1 MAETRVERRLAAV
14 LAADV
19 GGYSRLM
26 GADEVGTL
34 AALKSLRR
42 EIFDPAIAQ
51 YHGRIVKTTGDG
63 MLVEFASAV
72 DAVACAVS
80 VQSKTAERNELA
92 EPRIRFRIGINVGDI
107 IIDGDDIYGDGVNI
121 AARVENECEP
131 GGVCLSDDAFRQ
143 VRGKTSFAFDDLGE
157 KSLKNIDRT
166 VRLYSVHSAASPS
179 SVKPPEVSKS
189 LPVPN
194 TAMPESP
201 SRRLTAILATDIAGY
216 SRLVENDDEGTLA
229 RWKAHWHALI
239 EPNIKEFHGRI
250 VRVIGDGALVEFA
263 SVVDAVRCAVEIQR
277 GMAAR
282 NADVP
287 QDKRIELRMGINFGE
302 LILDGGDFWGDAVN
316 IAARL
321 EALAEPGG
329 ICVSGRVQEDARG
342 KLDIVFENAGEQ
354 QLKNI
359 ARPVRLY
366 RIRIGSGVPTP
377 PVIPRK
383 PGAAR
388 SRLRVG
394 LVAVALLFLLGGV
407 WQLVSHPFSLSQVF
421 REVQAPALLPDKRSV
436 AVLPFLNMSSDPE
449 QEYFSDGMTEDLIT
463 ELSRLTGLFV
473 IARNSVF
480 TFKGRAVKTAQ
491 VSRELGARYVVEG
504 SVRKAN
510 NRIRITAQLIDANTG
525 YHIWAQYYDRDLQDV
540 FAVQGEIARR
550 ITSALAVKLT
560 NEEDKHMGRPYT
572 SSEVAWEYFMRGAEL
587 YRRFTPKDNANAR
600 DLFEKAIDLDPDFAR
615 AYANLAATHRQD
627 SNGRWSQDPQS
638 SEDLAYR
645 MAQKALELAR
655 SELEPKPSLPF
666 TLEQMGWV
674 LLYRE
679 KFQEAREA
687 AEEAVQRNPNY
698 ADGYSLWAQVLVY
711 LGKPEEAL
719 RKSQEAIDLNPIYPF
734 FYDYHRGQAYYVW
747 GVLTSAQDP
756 NASRQRFEEAETHL
770 REALRKN
777 NNFRPARSY
786 LVAVL
791 SELGRQ
797 DEAKEEMNI
806 SLEKGEPL
814 VKILKSGNQQLAE
827 VHIRTLT
834 PYKDQEIRNRLANA
848 WREAAR

>member
-1 MAETRVERRLAAV
+1 
-14 LAADV
+14 
-19 GGYSRLM
+19 
-26 GADEVGTL
+26 
-34 AALKSLRR
+34 
-42 EIFDPAIAQ
+42 
-51 YHGRIVKTTGDG
+51 
-63 MLVEFASAV
+63 
-72 DAVACAVS
+72 
-80 VQSKTAERNELA
+80 
-92 EPRIRFRIGINVGDI
+92 
-107 IIDGDDIYGDGVNI
+107 
-121 AARVENECEP
+121 
-131 GGVCLSDDAFRQ
+131 
-143 VRGKTSFAFDDLGE
+143 
-157 KSLKNIDRT
+157 
-166 VRLYSVHSAASPS
+166 
-179 SVKPPEVSKS
+179 
-189 LPVPN
+189 
-194 TAMPESP
+194 MPESE

-229 RWKAHWHALI
+229 QWKAHWHGLI
-239 EPNIKEFHGRI
+239 EPNIKEFHGRV

-263 SVVDAVRCAVEIQR
+263 SVVDAVRCAVEVQR

-302 LILDGGDFWGDAVN
+302 LILDGDDFWGDAVN

-329 ICVSGRVQEDARG
+329 ICVSGRVHEDFRG

-359 ARPVRLY
+359 VRPVHVY
-366 RIRIGSGVPTP
+366 RIRTGSAVPTP

-383 PGAAR
+383 PRAAR
-388 SRLRVG
+388 SWLRVG
-394 LVAVALLFLLGGV
+394 VVAAALLVLLVGGERV
-407 WQLVSHPFSLSQVF
+407 WQVVSHSFSPSQVF
-421 REVQAPALLPDKRSV
+421 RKVQAPALLPDKRSV

-473 IARNSVF
+473 IARHSVF
-480 TFKGRAVKTAQ
+480 TFKGRAVKTDQ
-491 VSRELGARYVVEG
+491 VSRELGVQYVVEG
-504 SVRKAN
+504 SVRKAS

-525 YHIWAQYYDRDLQDV
+525 YHMWAQYYDRDLQDV

-560 NEEDKHMGRPYT
+560 NDEEKQMGRPYT

-587 YRRFTPKDNANAR
+587 YRRFTPSDNANAR
-600 DLFEKAIDLDPDFAR
+600 DLFEKAINLDPEFAR

-645 MAQKALELAR
+645 MAQKAVELAR
-655 SELEPKPSLPF
+655 RELEPKPSLPF
-666 TLEQMGWV
+666 ALEQMGWV

-679 KFQEAREA
+679 LFQEAKQA

-698 ADGYSLWAQVLVY
+698 ADGYALSAHVLIY
-711 LGKPEEAL
+711 TGEPEEAL
-719 RKSQEAIDLNPIYPF
+719 RKSQEAIDRNPIYPF

-747 GVLTSAQDP
+747 GVLTSAKDP
-756 NASRQRFEEAETHL
+756 NASRQRFEQAETHL

-777 NNFRPARSY
+777 DNFRPARSY

-797 DEAKEEMNI
+797 DEAMKEMNI

-814 VKILKSGNQQLAE
+814 VKILKSGNKERADE
-827 VHIRTLT
+827 HIRTLT
-834 PYKDQEIRNRLANA
+834 PYTNQEIRNRLTDA
-848 WREAAR
+848 WRKAAL